1 MWASASLLY
10 YASESTQHRISKSL
24 SCFPS
29 KDAMIHY
36 VQRETKI
43 AIYDIEIVKSTNY
56 IM

>member
-10 YASESTQHRISKSL
+10 YASESTQHRISKYL

-43 AIYDIEIVKSTNY
+43 VIYDIEIVKSTNY